1 MSYRGAREACLETSR
16 LYMRPTT
23 SADGDGLYHVHRDAA
38 VSLLLANVDQMS
50 RSCSD
55 HLLQGYVQHWRSFG
69 CGFYLVFDRK
79 EAASPPIGRC
89 GLRITPTEEV
99 ELGYCFLAAATGR
112 GVATEAAASNAAR
125 GFVRGGSEA
134 TEQGRGRQGGSSR
147 ESPQVGVNTSRANP
161 WLESVTA
168 GMSTLKKPTCRA
180 PLAIECVACDNG
192 DIGLAKDSA

>member
-23 SADGDGLYHVHRDAA
+23 NADGDGLYHVHRDVA

-89 GLRITPTEEV
+89 GLRITPDEEA

-112 GVATEAAASNAAR
+112 GVATEAAAAVVDRAFQTMSINQIVAFVR
-125 GFVRGGSEA
+125 PENHQSMRVLTKLGFQDLGFV
-134 TEQGRGRQGGSSR
+134 EQGRAHNRFIL
-147 ESPQVGVNTSRANP
+147 NRAVRHGLNQRSAPVP
-161 WLESVTA
+161 WS
-168 GMSTLKKPTCRA
+168 
-180 PLAIECVACDNG
+180 
-192 DIGLAKDSA
+192 